1 MRRQAAR
8 LYPINSIPDNHPGFP
23 KNMNND
29 IFFNTQHSPIGSFAS
44 FTLGAKGAVGGLGLE
59 LGKPADQNVFIGIAD
74 ENSITCLPFF
84 QETTEDDSARFDVE
98 AAAVQKRV
106 VPRPWAEKDIRR
118 EFSAGSD
125 TWSAGDL
132 TFSIHTPVMPA
143 PDPGKAVSNDLRLA
157 YVPALTVELTVDN
170 TRSKSERR
178 AIFGFQGND
187 PVRGMPRERRSR
199 MISRQAK
206 SFGVHSVQER
216 RGPLPAV

>member
-1 MRRQAAR
+1 
-8 LYPINSIPDNHPGFP
+8 
-23 KNMNND
+23 MNTN
-29 IFFNTQHSPIGSFAS
+29 IFFNTQHSPIGAFAS

-59 LGKPADQNVFIGIAD
+59 LGKPADQNVFIGLAD
-74 ENSITCLPFF
+74 EDSITCLPFF

-106 VPRPWAEKDIRR
+106 VPRPWAEKEIRR

-143 PDPGKAVSNDLRLA
+143 PEPGKAEVNDLRLA
-157 YVPALTVELTVDN
+157 YVPALTVELTLDN

-187 PVRGMPRERRSR
+187 PVRGMRLLEG
-199 MISRQAK
+199 AK
-206 SFGVHSVQER
+206 KIAGFACGDTLAIASDSPGVHSALGFTVEHI
-216 RGPLPAV
+216 LE